1 MDGRPNP
8 RGAARARS
16 GARGGGPYRRFDARG
31 PSRRLRPLRARG
43 NDHDRSVG
51 GLGHSRGHG
60 RIADPS
66 GARRLPSRGRRHGG
80 TVSDLEHWSTDGAT
94 PEEARLLAA
103 ARGGGPSAAAR
114 ARIAGV
120 VGVGA
125 AMASIAPAAMKVPIG
140 AAKWL
145 AGKWIMLA
153 IVGTLTAGAAWQLA
167 RVGPASD
174 GPSVGTTAA
183 AAPRASVAA
192 QGVVPSSRLAETS
205 EMPPSPAAPLALS
218 AVPMPT
224 PAPTTPTP
232 TERARAKAATAA
244 PMREDGPRPA
254 ASSIDAELALLERAK
269 ESLDRRRP
277 AAALATVAEYEQRH
291 PHGVLAIEAQV
302 IRIEALAQAG
312 RMQEASSA
320 AHAFLA
326 AHPNTVQAARVRS
339 LAREIDPSP

>member
-1 MDGRPNP
+1 M
-8 RGAARARS
+8 
-16 GARGGGPYRRFDARG
+16 
-31 PSRRLRPLRARG
+31 
-43 NDHDRSVG
+43 
-51 GLGHSRGHG
+51 
-60 RIADPS
+60 
-66 GARRLPSRGRRHGG
+66 
-80 TVSDLEHWSTDGAT
+80 SDLEHWSTDGAT

-145 AGKWIMLA
+145 AGKWIVLA
-153 IVGTLTAGAAWQLA
+153 MVGTLTAGGAWQIA
-167 RVGPASD
+167 RVRPASD

-192 QGVVPSSRLAETS
+192 QGVVSSSRLAEAT
-205 EMPPSPAAPLALS
+205 ELPPSPAAPLALS
-218 AVPMPT
+218 AIPT
-224 PAPTTPTP
+224 PAPPTTTTPTTTP
-232 TERARAKAATAA
+232 TTTTPTTTPERARAKAATAA
-244 PMREDGPRPA
+244 PMREDGPQPA
-254 ASSIDAELALLERAK
+254 ASSVDAELALLERAK

-312 RMQEASSA
+312 RVQEASSA

>member
-1 MDGRPNP
+1 M
-8 RGAARARS
+8 
-16 GARGGGPYRRFDARG
+16 
-31 PSRRLRPLRARG
+31 
-43 NDHDRSVG
+43 
-51 GLGHSRGHG
+51 
-60 RIADPS
+60 
-66 GARRLPSRGRRHGG
+66 
-80 TVSDLEHWSTDGAT
+80 SDLEHWSTDGAT

-145 AGKWIMLA
+145 AGKWIVLA
-153 IVGTLTAGAAWQLA
+153 MVGTLTAGGAWQIA
-167 RVGPASD
+167 RVRPASD

-192 QGVVPSSRLAETS
+192 QGVVSSSRLAEAT
-205 EMPPSPAAPLALS
+205 ELPPSPAAPLALS
-218 AVPMPT
+218 AIPT
-224 PAPTTPTP
+224 PAPSTTTPPTTTP
-232 TERARAKAATAA
+232 ERARAKAATAA

-254 ASSIDAELALLERAK
+254 ASSVDAELALLERAK

-312 RMQEASSA
+312 RVQQASSA

>member
-1 MDGRPNP
+1 M
-8 RGAARARS
+8 
-16 GARGGGPYRRFDARG
+16 
-31 PSRRLRPLRARG
+31 
-43 NDHDRSVG
+43 
-51 GLGHSRGHG
+51 
-60 RIADPS
+60 
-66 GARRLPSRGRRHGG
+66 
-80 TVSDLEHWSTDGAT
+80 SDLEHWSTDGAT

-145 AGKWIMLA
+145 AGKWIVLA
-153 IVGTLTAGAAWQLA
+153 MVGTLTAGGAWQIA

-192 QGVVPSSRLAETS
+192 QGVVSSSRLAEAT
-205 EMPPSPAAPLALS
+205 ELPPSPAAPLALS
-218 AVPMPT
+218 AIPT
-224 PAPTTPTP
+224 PAPPTTTPTTTTTTP
-232 TERARAKAATAA
+232 ERARAKAATAA

-254 ASSIDAELALLERAK
+254 ASSVDAELALLERAK

-312 RMQEASSA
+312 RVQEASSA

-339 LAREIDPSP
+339 LAREIDSSP